1 MIIRSLT
8 FARHIKGMKSASLQH
23 LVLASFICILALN
36 GCAPRD
42 AAIAQTEATMLK
54 AKTAREAIMPKL
66 EAASPLTEEDAPWF
80 GDTSISAQAGEALP
94 EALENGE
101 SIVITFERPLT
112 LEQLAMRLQAVTNM
126 RVTVETGGAAM
137 DAVMAA
143 DGMPPQMAG
152 RQQEGKTFVPADGQE
167 VTGGRIVWQGKLS
180 NLLDQVAD
188 RFDAEWQYSHNSI
201 RISQQIVRTYMLH
214 ALAGSTDVGGSVKTG
229 SGGGDTGLPQQSVDS
244 TSKLALW
251 DEIQKTIDTI
261 IAGRARASYSPATGT
276 ITLAGYP
283 SAVKAAE
290 EYLQL
295 QNKLRLRRVAIEAQ
309 VLSVLL
315 NKQYENNVDLDV
327 VVREAFNN
335 QPFVFSSGQPS
346 GTDPGRTVTT
356 GLLRQ
361 IPAGLGT
368 DGSVQLVINAL
379 SAVANRVTVEYTGSL
394 VTLSDQPAPL
404 QVATKRSYV
413 ARVTGTQ
420 GQTTSSTT
428 LEPGTIDIGLS
439 MNILPRVIEADRI
452 MLRIA
457 LGITDLVQLREFT
470 SGESSIQ
477 LPEVDSTGFLQNAVL
492 QSGETLVLAGFE
504 RKGANDT
511 EQGTGHESNWLLGG
525 GKSYGQRR
533 EVRVLLIKATLLPEE
548 PVSVLQP

>member
-1 MIIRSLT
+1 MENPR
-8 FARHIKGMKSASLQH
+8 RQY
-23 LVLASFICILALN
+23 LVFASFILALALN

-42 AAIAQTEATMLK
+42 EAVAQVQATTLK
-54 AKTAREAIMPKL
+54 AKTAYESLSPK
-66 EAASPLTEEDAPWF
+66 AQPVSPLTEEDAPWF
-80 GDTSISAQAGEALP
+80 GDTSISAQSGETLP
-94 EALENGE
+94 ESMEGSD
-101 SIVITFERPLT
+101 SIVMTFERPLT
-112 LEQLAMRLQAVTNM
+112 LEQMAARIQAVTNM
-126 RVTVETGGAAM
+126 RVTVEGS
-137 DAVMAA
+137 
-143 DGMPPQMAG
+143 GMPENMTAG
-152 RQQEGKTFVPADGQE
+152 APAAAASPEMVKTFVPADGQE

-188 RFDAEWQYSHNSI
+188 RFDAEWQYSHDSI

-229 SGGGDTGLPQQSVDS
+229 SSGGDTGLPQQSVDS
-244 TSKLALW
+244 SSKLALW
-251 DEIQKTIDTI
+251 EEIQKTVDTI
-261 IAGRARASYSPATGT
+261 IMGRARASYSPATGT

-315 NKQYENNVDLDV
+315 NKQYENNVDLDI

-335 QPFVFSSGQPS
+335 QPFVFSSAQPS
-346 GTDPGRTVTT
+346 GTDPGRTITA
-356 GLLRQ
+356 GLLRE
-361 IPAGLGT
+361 IPAGLGDRGT
-368 DGSVQLVINAL
+368 VQLVINAL
-379 SAVANRVTVEYTGSL
+379 SAIANRVTVEYTGSL

-420 GQTTSSTT
+420 GQTTASTT

-439 MNILPRVIEADRI
+439 MNILPRVIEQDRI

-504 RKGANDT
+504 RKGATDT
-511 EQGTGHESNWLLGG
+511 EQGTGHEKNWLLGG

-533 EVRVLLIKATLLPEE
+533 EVRVLLIKATLMPEE

>member
-1 MIIRSLT
+1 MIIRSFT
-8 FARHIKGMKSASLQH
+8 FARHIKGMKKPFLQH
-23 LVLASFICILALN
+23 LVLASFIFALALN

-42 AAIAQTEATMLK
+42 AAVAQTEATALK
-54 AKTAREAIMPKL
+54 ARAAHEAIMPKL
-66 EAASPLTEEDAPWF
+66 EMASPLTEEDAPWF
-80 GDTSISAQAGEALP
+80 GDTSISAQAGESLP
-94 EALENGE
+94 EAMEGSD

-112 LEQLAMRLQAVTNM
+112 LEQLAARIQSVTNM
-126 RVTVETGGAAM
+126 RVTVSGAGMPENMGAAGAAPT
-137 DAVMAA
+137 AVSPEMV
-143 DGMPPQMAG
+143 
-152 RQQEGKTFVPADGQE
+152 KTFVPADGQE

-180 NLLDQVAD
+180 NLLDQIAD
-188 RFDAEWQYSHNSI
+188 RFDAEWQYNHDSI
-201 RISQQIVRTYMLH
+201 QISQQIVRTYMLH
-214 ALAGSTDVGGSVKTG
+214 ALAGRTDVGGSVKTG
-229 SGGGDTGLPQQSVDS
+229 SSGESSLPQQSVDS
-244 TSKLALW
+244 TSKLAVW

-315 NKQYENNVDLDV
+315 NKQYQNNVDLDIV
-327 VVREAFNN
+327 VKEAFNN
-335 QPFVFSSGQPS
+335 QPFVFSSAQPS
-346 GTDPGRTVTT
+346 GTDPGRSITA
-356 GLLRQ
+356 GLLRE
-361 IPAGLGT
+361 IPTALGDRGT
-368 DGSVQLVINAL
+368 VQLVINAL
-379 SAVANRVTVEYTGSL
+379 SAVAERVTVEYTGSL

-439 MNILPRVIEADRI
+439 MNILPRVIEQDRI

-504 RKGANDT
+504 RKGASDT
-511 EQGTGHESNWLLGG
+511 KQGTGHESNWLLGG
-525 GKSYGQRR
+525 GESYGQRR
-533 EVRVLLIKATLLPEE
+533 EVRVLLIKAVLLPEE
-548 PVSVLQP
+548 PVSVLRP